1 MGEDDPRMEGSER
14 IIPKKD
20 KTHWWGF
27 RRTWS
32 KTGEERMSIEIM
44 YPFFIMLGIIAVY
57 YIVNHL
63 DKKKRKG
70 SKREDKK

>member
-1 MGEDDPRMEGSER
+1 
-14 IIPKKD
+14 
-20 KTHWWGF
+20 
-27 RRTWS
+27 
-32 KTGEERMSIEIM
+32 MSIEIM